1 MIKTVTV
8 VNHLNEAVTMDLRFP
23 EKSGFLVRN
32 IDGLGPSKA
41 NINMSEISNDD
52 GSVYNSARVNSR
64 NIVFSLDFVENPT
77 IEISRQNSYKYFP
90 IKKPIKILIETDVRV
105 CHTYGYVESNEPDIF
120 SIREGAVISVMCP
133 DAYFY
138 ADKGTSTSF
147 SNVEPLFKFPFS
159 NESLNTKL
167 IKFGSIEIKSA
178 KSVYYTGDA
187 SVGITIYIHA
197 QGPANDL
204 QIINVQT
211 SEIMKINSDRL
222 IALTGS
228 DIIEGDDIIISTVKG
243 DKFVYLLRN
252 GVFYN
257 ILNALDKDAA
267 WFQLERGNNPFVYLA
282 DSGSTYLQFRIE
294 NQIAYEGV

>member
-1 MIKTVTV
+1 MIKTITIT
-8 VNHLNEAVTMDLRFP
+8 NHLNESVTMDLRFP
-23 EKSGFLVRN
+23 EKSGFLVRSIN
-32 IDGLGPSKA
+32 GLGPSKA
-41 NINMSEISNDD
+41 NINMSEISNND
-52 GSVYNSARVNSR
+52 GSIYNSARVNSR

-90 IKKPIKILIETDVRV
+90 IKKLVKILIETDTRL
-105 CHTYGYVESNEPDIF
+105 CHTFGYVESNEPDIF
-120 SIREGAVISVMCP
+120 SIREGCVISIMCP

-138 ADKGTSTSF
+138 SNKGSSTSF
-147 SNVEPLFKFPFS
+147 SNVTPLFKFPFS
-159 NESLNTKL
+159 NESTSSKL
-167 IKFGSIEIKSA
+167 IKFGIIEINSA

-187 SVGITIYIHA
+187 SVGILIYIHA
-197 QGPANDL
+197 MGPAHDL
-204 QIINVQT
+204 EIINVQT
-211 SEIMKINSDRL
+211 SEIMKLDSDRL

-252 GVFYN
+252 GFFYN
-257 ILNALDKDAA
+257 ILNALDKDSD
-267 WFQLERGNNPFVYLA
+267 WFQLERGNNPFVYTA